1 MSLTLCSTPDQLY
14 CAQNV
19 ELKYDECLPQCSG
32 VWLMSYEK
40 TNYKHLSDRIK
51 ELTELTEDLTKQ
63 YWNFKGF
70 YEFPKNLSNNIV
82 NPKYKQGK
90 GRCEIISNP
99 PIPTCLKFSGNKK
112 SKRSLKVAM
121 SCI

>member
-40 TNYKHLSDRIK
+40 TEMVNNRTKK
-51 ELTELTEDLTKQ
+51 LTDQ

-70 YEFPKNLSNNIV
+70 YEFPKYLSNNIV

-90 GRCEIISNP
+90 GRCEFKSNPP

-112 SKRSLKVAM
+112 NKRSLKVAM

>member
-19 ELKYDECLPQCSG
+19 ELKYYECLPQCSG

-40 TNYKHLSDRIK
+40 TEMNKYDRIK
-51 ELTELTEDLTKQ
+51 KLTDQIKDLTKQ

-90 GRCEIISNP
+90 GRCEFISNP

-121 SCI
+121 SCT